1 MGAERALTTLRV
13 GYHSICLRPDTAIG
27 GVTVRLGGE
36 PVGRWGIALMGVA
49 GAVGIGLAVHGWSAR
64 AAGVTPALAGG
75 SSPASAP
82 AASAPAPAGSPAQA
96 APPAAP
102 SPAAASP
109 AASAGPQLS
118 SEPYAS
124 SAFLVWPGTPG
135 AAARQAMT
143 GLSVSVKKQGSGIAV
158 TAGVAGQPGQQ
169 SHVYATGARV
179 YVIEASMGDDSNNS
193 DYSLGDD
200 GLVVTDSK
208 GRIVQ

>member
-1 MGAERALTTLRV
+1 M
-13 GYHSICLRPDTAIG
+13 
-27 GVTVRLGGE
+27 RLGGE

-64 AAGVTPALAGG
+64 ASAVTPGLASG
-75 SSPASAP
+75 SSSASAP
-82 AASAPAPAGSPAQA
+82 AASAPAGSPAPS
-96 APPAAP
+96 APSAAP

-109 AASAGPQLS
+109 AASAGPLLS

-124 SAFLVWPGTPG
+124 SAFLVWPGAPS
-135 AAARQAMT
+135 AAARQALT
-143 GLSVSVKKQGSGIAV
+143 GLTVSVKKQGSGIKV
-158 TAGVAGQPGQQ
+158 TAGVAGQPAQ
-169 SHVYATGARV
+169 SRVYPAGARV

>member
-1 MGAERALTTLRV
+1 M
-13 GYHSICLRPDTAIG
+13 
-27 GVTVRLGGE
+27 RLGGE

-64 AAGVTPALAGG
+64 AAGVTPALASG
-75 SSPASAP
+75 SSSASAP
-82 AASAPAPAGSPAQA
+82 AASASAPAGSPAQ
-96 APPAAP
+96 PASPTAP
-102 SPAAASP
+102 SSP
-109 AASAGPQLS
+109 AASAGPLLS

-124 SAFLVWPGTPG
+124 SAFLVWPGSPG
-135 AAARQAMT
+135 AAARQALT
-143 GLSVSVKKQGSGIAV
+143 GLSVSVKKQGSGVKV
-158 TAGVAGQPGQQ
+158 TAGVAGQPAQ
-169 SHVYATGARV
+169 SRVYPAGARV